1 MPLFMILVFMYAF
14 GLWAFCLDAC
24 IPDFFQNLE
33 KNAETACYCLNIE
46 QTFFMAIF

>member
-1 MPLFMILVFMYAF
+1 MHLAYGHSVWTHAF
-14 GLWAFCLDAC
+14 QT
-24 IPDFFQNLE
+24 FFENLE